1 MMDNNGIQFNQQ
13 SPAFNAFGGF
23 QNFQQQFNGFMGNMS
38 QMMNPNSMAA
48 YCEQQM
54 RSALASGKISQE
66 QFNSMAQTVNQMMG
80 R

>member
-1 MMDNNGIQFNQQ
+1 MDNNGIQFNQQ
-13 SPAFNAFGGF
+13 SPVFNAFGGF
-23 QNFQQQFNGFMGNMS
+23 QNFQQQFTGFMGNMS
-38 QMMNPNSMAA
+38 QMMDPKSMAA

>member
-1 MMDNNGIQFNQQ
+1 MDNNGIQFNQQ

-23 QNFQQQFNGFMGNMS
+23 QNFQKQFNGFVGNMS

-54 RSALASGKISQE
+54 RNALASGKISQE
-66 QFNSMAQTVNQMMG
+66 QFNAMAQTANQMMG

>member
-1 MMDNNGIQFNQQ
+1 MDNNGIQFNQQ

-23 QNFQQQFNGFMGNMS
+23 QNFQQQFNGFVGSMS
-38 QMMNPNSMAA
+38 QMMNPNSLAA

-66 QFNSMAQTVNQMMG
+66 QFNAMVQTANQMMG